1 MLKTTNYRHTM
12 IACYMGFITQAISNN
27 LAPLLFL
34 TFRREFG
41 IPLAQLALI
50 SSINFGIQ
58 LLVDLISA
66 RVVDRIGYR
75 TCMVAAHVSSCLGL
89 AGMAFFPVL
98 LPDRFAGLLIAV
110 FFYAVGG
117 GLCEVLVSPIAEA
130 CPTEDKAAQMSL
142 VHSFYC
148 WGVVGVILL
157 STLFFAAFGVA
168 NWRAL
173 AALWAIVPFLNMLN
187 FLVVPI
193 NSVTGDAKGM
203 TIRQLF
209 GTRIFWLLAV
219 LMVCSGASELGL
231 AQWASAF
238 TESALGVSKTVGDL
252 AGPCV
257 FAVLMGCARTFYAKR
272 ADKVDLTVFMLMSSL
287 LCVGCYLLASLS
299 SLPVFGLLGCGL
311 CGLSVGIMWPGTF
324 SIASAQLPQGGT
336 AMFAL
341 LALAGDLGGTAGPSV
356 IGQVAGLNGGD
367 LKAGVLAGIAFPVTM
382 AIGLIALRRLY
393 RRRQP

>member
-41 IPLAQLALI
+41 IPLTQLALI

-58 LLVDLISA
+58 LLVDLVSA

-89 AGMAFFPVL
+89 AGMAFFPML

-238 TESALGVSKTVGDL
+238 TESALGVSKAVGDL

-287 LCVGCYLLASLS
+287 LCVGCYLLASLA

-356 IGQVAGLNGGD
+356 IGQVAGLNGGN

-382 AIGLIALRRLY
+382 VVGLFVLRRLY